1 MGTKYQPAGLSG
13 GFLEGLAHSV
23 SVSVTALGSSH
34 IPTRVPAPLFTHTLR
49 LDFCARHSG
58 NLKTSYR
65 SIVLAFFETRKLR
78 FPWQVRPFTL
88 GQLKELLGRT
98 GTLVEEA
105 FWIDK
110 IKSHCFVTVRGG
122 S

>member
-1 MGTKYQPAGLSG
+1 MSPLV
-13 GFLEGLAHSV
+13 LPL
-23 SVSVTALGSSH
+23 L
-34 IPTRVPAPLFTHTLR
+34 APLTFPREFLPPSAPTL
-49 LDFCARHSG
+49 DSCARHLG